1 MKTIITVLKKELR
14 RFFTDSRMLISI
26 FLPGILIY
34 VIYSLLGGVVT
45 DMMTPTFTEF
55 EIYVENE
62 PAELSNMYDVDEW
75 TVTKNSDTSLTKE
88 EIIAKVSDGS
98 IDLYVIYEEDFIQK
112 VADYEADPE
121 VAAPYVE
128 IYSNSTVDSSSFLYT
143 YTVENLEFVEKQL
156 SNKFDINPNSEI
168 DYDLA
173 TDDDMSVKMIGM
185 ILPYILITFLISGA
199 LGICS
204 ESIAGEKE
212 RGTIATLLVTP
223 VKRSDL
229 VIGKIGALGI
239 TTIASAFVSFLG
251 LILSIPK
258 LAGSEFNF
266 NVYGIDTLLS
276 LLLVVVIT
284 ALFFTTLLT
293 IVSTYAKSV
302 KEATTLAGPLMIVV
316 MVVGMTGMMSS
327 GANTNLV
334 MYIIPVYNSI
344 QVVTGILNQAFDIW
358 AIIITIV
365 TNIVYIS
372 LGVFLLT
379 KMFNSEKIMFNK

>member
-1 MKTIITVLKKELR
+1 MKTILTVLKKELR
-14 RFFTDSRMLISI
+14 RFFTDTRMLTSI

-45 DMMTPTFTEF
+45 DFTTQEIINYT
-55 EIYVENE
+55 IYVENE
-62 PAELSNMYDVDEW
+62 PVELSDIYNETSW
-75 TVTKNSDTSLTKE
+75 TVNKNIEDLSKE
-88 EIIAKVSDGS
+88 EILLKIKEGTV
-98 IDLYVIYEEDFIQK
+98 DLYIVYEDEFSSKIQNSTGI
-112 VADYEADPE
+112 PM
-121 VAAPYVE
+121 VE
-128 IYSNSTVDSSSFLYT
+128 IYYNSTSDSSLSIHS
-143 YTVENLEFVEKQL
+143 YTVAFLEMYESSL
-156 SNKFDINPNSEI
+156 ANKFNVNSQL
-168 DYDLA
+168 DLA
-173 TDDDMSVKMIGM
+173 SQEDVSVKIIGM
-185 ILPYILITFLISGA
+185 ILPFILITFLISGA
-199 LGICS
+199 MGICS

-258 LAGSEFNF
+258 LAGGEFNF

-344 QVVTGILNQAFDIW
+344 QAVTGILNQAFDIW